1 MTRLQFGSL
10 AIDPPLLLAPMAG
23 ISHSPF
29 RRLLAEQ
36 GGVGLFATEM
46 LSARRLPAENPR
58 LSPFLIRTAA
68 EHPLC
73 YQLLIADPREAAP
86 ALAALAPANP
96 QAIDI
101 NLGCP
106 APLVRR
112 RGGGSR
118 LMQEP
123 ERARA
128 VVAAVRRATTL
139 PLSAKIRL
147 GERLDEKFLVEFC
160 RLLEGE
166 GVDLITVHA
175 RLRGE
180 PYGRTPRW
188 RWIGAVK
195 EAVAVPVVGNGGIF
209 SAQDARRCR
218 DASGCDGFM
227 VGRGAV
233 VRPWLLNELAAWL
246 AGGPTPP
253 RPARPALFFRFLSHL
268 EQGFAMER
276 RLGRLKEFTHHF
288 SQTYPFGHTLSSAVQ
303 SSATIEQAHSRA
315 RAFFLANDPAGLEAC
330 G

>member
-10 AIDPPLLLAPMAG
+10 TIEPPLLLAPMAG

-29 RRLLAEQ
+29 RRLLAEL

-46 LSARRLPAENPR
+46 LSARSLPSENPR
-58 LSPFLIRTAA
+58 LSPFLIRTVA

-86 ALAALAPANP
+86 ALDALAPAHP

-106 APLVRR
+106 APRVRQ

-147 GERLDEKFLVEFC
+147 GEQLDEAALVEFC

-166 GVDLITVHA
+166 GVELITVHA

-188 RWIGAVK
+188 GWIGTVK
-195 EAVAVPVVGNGGIF
+195 EAVGVPVVGNGGIF
-209 SAQDARRCR
+209 SVDDARRCR

-233 VRPWLLNELAAWL
+233 VRPWLFAELAAWL
-246 AGGPTPP
+246 AG
-253 RPARPALFFRFLSHL
+253 RPAPPPPSRPVLFFRFLSYL
-268 EQGFAMER
+268 EKGLAPER
-276 RLGRLKEFTHHF
+276 RLGRLKEFTHPF
-288 SQTYPFGHTLSSAVQ
+288 SQTYPFGHTLANSVQ
-303 SSATIEQAHSRA
+303 ASATVEQARGRA
-315 RAFFLANDPAGLEAC
+315 QAFFLASDPSGLEAC